1 MSFMEDLA
9 KRELLCGEIWV
20 GSYFPSS
27 RQLTSPRTS
36 GLKIGKE
43 ASSVNKKI
51 FSGGSWT
58 SKTMAFFSLSML
70 PVAFEAGTG
79 RHRTQS
85 L

>member
-1 MSFMEDLA
+1 MPFMEDLA

-20 GSYFPSS
+20 GSYFLSS

-58 SKTMAFFSLSML
+58 SKKMAFFSLSML